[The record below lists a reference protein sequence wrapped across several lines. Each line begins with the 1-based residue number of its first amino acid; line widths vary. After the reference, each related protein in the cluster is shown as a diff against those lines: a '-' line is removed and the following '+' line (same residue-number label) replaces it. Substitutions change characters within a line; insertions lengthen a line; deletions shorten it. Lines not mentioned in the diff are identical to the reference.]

1 MDSLLFKSEIEN
13 LPQFKQLKNIVKLPK
28 LSENA
33 NQMLS
38 TFYKRIDYSK
48 KMFVNYSSNIY
59 ESLTN
64 ETQLKKS
71 ENHNWIPRSLCGM
84 IDNVC
89 VNNVSFLVE
98 VPIRNT
104 LFNRKFKIFLGM
116 PSHYTE
122 RNLINIIEMISC
134 WFHFVNDF
142 VEDGCS
148 NTVNI
153 HIFMIPE
160 KKDLPDD
167 HEVIDKDDVN
177 TAFTTTCRLHT
188 NVNIFR
194 EEEWFRALI
203 HESFHNLGLDFIRMD
218 ASPIEMNQNR
228 IKKVFPIQ
236 VADIRFYETYCEMW
250 AEVLNLLFYVY
261 YNKPEKKR
269 WKSMF
274 FEFFEF
280 EQIFALWQCVKILR
294 HNNISYIN
302 LKEQAPIY
310 REKTQGFSYFVLK
323 SILSVH
329 LDQFLQFCATQFQD
343 TRVTLEFRR
352 TKHNLNQ
359 YTNLF
364 LHNYK
369 SDEMMYGTSILE
381 PILQKKNKN
390 SPFVKTLRMSLFEIK
405 Y

>member
-1 MDSLLFKSEIEN
+1 
-13 LPQFKQLKNIVKLPK
+13 
-28 LSENA
+28 
-33 NQMLS
+33 
-38 TFYKRIDYSK
+38 
-48 KMFVNYSSNIY
+48 
-59 ESLTN
+59 
-64 ETQLKKS
+64 
-71 ENHNWIPRSLCGM
+71 
-84 IDNVC
+84 
-89 VNNVSFLVE
+89 
-98 VPIRNT
+98 
-104 LFNRKFKIFLGM
+104 
-116 PSHYTE
+116 
-122 RNLINIIEMISC
+122 
-134 WFHFVNDF
+134 
-142 VEDGCS
+142 
-148 NTVNI
+148 
-153 HIFMIPE
+153 
-160 KKDLPDD
+160 
-167 HEVIDKDDVN
+167 
-177 TAFTTTCRLHT
+177 
-188 NVNIFR
+188 
-194 EEEWFRALI
+194 
-203 HESFHNLGLDFIRMD
+203 
-218 ASPIEMNQNR
+218 
-228 IKKVFPIQ
+228 
-236 VADIRFYETYCEMW
+236 
-250 AEVLNLLFYVY
+250 
-261 YNKPEKKR
+261 
-269 WKSMF
+269 MF